1 MKVRGKATYKAGS
14 SQFLPQFLARGT
26 VKIVM
31 QVTASGPACSF
42 QDHIITIFGSITG
55 SLQSLRMKKQF
66 SSSIFPII
74 CTLLLTTLTFSCE
87 VFRKAPEKST
97 VSRGRGRP
105 APARRPVAKAPS
117 RRPAASAP
125 KPKYGTPGSVS
136 SSEIPQV
143 VQIARTYTGT
153 PYRSGGN
160 DKSGID
166 CSGLICSVY
175 SELGVK
181 VPRISWQQSEFGQ
194 EISKMEEIKPGDWLF
209 FVPEAGKEGYVS
221 HAGIVTDVRGQQEI
235 IFIHASTSRGVR
247 EDNLFSTYFKGRF
260 VKAMRPF

>member
-1 MKVRGKATYKAGS
+1 
-14 SQFLPQFLARGT
+14 
-26 VKIVM
+26 M
-31 QVTASGPACSF
+31 QAPPFRLACSF
-42 QDHIITIFGSITG
+42 QDHIITIFGSIIG

-105 APARRPVAKAPS
+105 APTRKPAAKAPARRPTPSKPTYAKPGAL
-117 RRPAASAP
+117 PA
-125 KPKYGTPGSVS
+125 
-136 SSEIPQV
+136 SEIPQV

-175 SELGVK
+175 SEIGVK

-194 EISKMEEIKPGDWLF
+194 EVSKLDEIKPGDWLF